1 MRDMARI
8 QQDQYAELAEAASD
22 SAEWQALVASDP
34 ELAAEIEIARKVR
47 LLMVVMQEAHIAV
60 PAGFEARLMERIRT
74 DRTLVD
80 LIDLWLSGIG
90 RVALELLTLFFAIV
104 PQPTVAPSTPTA

>member
-1 MRDMARI
+1 MARMN
-8 QQDQYAELAEAASD
+8 QDQYAELAEAAND

-47 LLMVVMQEAHIAV
+47 LLLLVMQDAQIAV

-80 LIDLWLSGIG
+80 LIDMWLSGIG
-90 RVALELLTLFFAIV
+90 RVALELLTLFFAAV
-104 PQPTVAPSTPTA
+104 PQSPAVTNTPMA